1 MCCGSCE
8 LLCYY
13 RDQLDNLLDDDAM
26 IGTQLDQIS
35 TIARLVYDKT
45 CNLLIRLF
53 DDVAGRYQEQL
64 QQATDAWQL
73 IDGMNSII
81 LFCCSNGIWLLGQL
95 TWLVYLIGCV
105 IGGRVSDTNSE
116 EYDRMDGQLVCRY
129 D

>member
-1 MCCGSCE
+1 MYYASCE
-8 LLCYY
+8 QLSCCH

-64 QQATDAWQL
+64 QHSTDAWQL
-73 IDGMNSII
+73 INGMVVYIYVTIVMFPVSRATNMVSV
-81 LFCCSNGIWLLGQL
+81 FNWLCDWR
-95 TWLVYLIGCV
+95 TCF
-105 IGGRVSDTNSE
+105 
-116 EYDRMDGQLVCRY
+116 
-129 D
+129 

>member
-8 LLCYY
+8 LLCCY

-81 LFCCSNGIWLLGQL
+81 LFCRSNSIWLLGQL

>member
-1 MCCGSCE
+1 MDHVSICC
-8 LLCYY
+8 Y

-64 QQATDAWQL
+64 QQSTDAWQL
-73 IDGMNSII
+73 IDGINCYIR
-81 LFCCSNGIWLLGQL
+81 CCYGNAVGYQG
-95 TWLVYLIGCV
+95 
-105 IGGRVSDTNSE
+105 N
-116 EYDRMDGQLVCRY
+116 
-129 D
+129 